1 MLLENSLISQH
12 YNKGNQMVTKK
23 FQMSP
28 PKTNLMENITPFLQP
43 QKLRNKLKK

>member
-1 MLLENSLISQH
+1 
-12 YNKGNQMVTKK
+12 MVAEWL
-23 FQMSP
+23 QVSP